1 MSSKKLTDAE
11 ILKNVMDNT
20 RHTPYSLAKEM
31 NISSPGLYQI
41 IKGKQKLTNN
51 MISQIKNK
59 IPEINE
65 SFLRYGEGNV
75 LFYKT
80 RADSE
85 ELKKLKEI
93 IINIGVQLQKI
104 ETCVKSIIN

>member
-1 MSSKKLTDAE
+1 MRNKKLTDAE
-11 ILKNVMDNT
+11 ILKNVLDKT
-20 RHTPYSLAKEM
+20 RNTPYSLAKE
-31 NISSPGLYQI
+31 IGIASPGLYQI

-51 MISQIKNK
+51 VIFRIKHK

-80 RADSE
+80 SAHRD
-85 ELKKLKEI
+85 ELK
-93 IINIGVQLQKI
+93 
-104 ETCVKSIIN
+104 